1 MLRICVANE
10 FSIHSST
17 FDVMEQLTWS
27 LLLYNCEMLFNGGAV
42 LRRVDIVAMPA
53 WNLNT
58 ANITDT
64 LTIYVWILVRLGLQ
78 MES

>member
-1 MLRICVANE
+1 
-10 FSIHSST
+10 
-17 FDVMEQLTWS
+17 
-27 LLLYNCEMLFNGGAV
+27 MLFNGGAV